1 MNNLLFDLSGKIDRQ
16 TIDALAAVKRIADSL
31 NIRFFIV
38 GATARDL
45 ILKYCYGIESSRRTE
60 DIDLGVEIANW
71 DEFSHLTTA
80 LMKTGEFSPTKEKHR
95 FLFGHVRIDIIP
107 FGPITDEHMRISW
120 PPEHEIIM
128 NMAGF
133 EEVYENSTTIRLS
146 SAPELDIKLP
156 TLPGL
161 AILKI
166 ISWEQRYPVRK
177 KDAEDLLFILRKY
190 EDAGNTERLYG
201 KELNLLIEESFDTTN
216 AGARL
221 LGRDMANIANSGTLN
236 ALRRILENETWDQ
249 GQFKLVMDMVRG
261 TQSIGDHFDKALL
274 LVEKLKKGLIEG
286 AP

>member
-1 MNNLLFDLSGKIDRQ
+1 
-16 TIDALAAVKRIADSL
+16 
-31 NIRFFIV
+31 
-38 GATARDL
+38 
-45 ILKYCYGIESSRRTE
+45 
-60 DIDLGVEIANW
+60 
-71 DEFSHLTTA
+71 
-80 LMKTGEFSPTKEKHR
+80 
-95 FLFGHVRIDIIP
+95 
-107 FGPITDEHMRISW
+107 
-120 PPEHEIIM
+120 M